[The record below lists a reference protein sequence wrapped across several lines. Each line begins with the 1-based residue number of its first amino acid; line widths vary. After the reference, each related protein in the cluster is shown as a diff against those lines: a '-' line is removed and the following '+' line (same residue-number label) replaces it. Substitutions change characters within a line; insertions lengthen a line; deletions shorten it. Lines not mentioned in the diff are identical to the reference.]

1 MIMACAESGGSM
13 QTYRTLGVIQESGQI
28 VLSNLPFRTGQ
39 LVEVLVLG
47 EDQDQN
53 DLTEKLAA
61 LFKETQALPQ
71 VQRVTDDEISAEITA
86 YRSGQ

>member
-1 MIMACAESGGSM
+1 MGARM

-28 VLSNLPFRTGQ
+28 LLSNLPFRPGQ

-47 EDQDQN
+47 EDQQQN
-53 DLTEKLAA
+53 GLTEKLAL

-71 VQRVTDDEISAEITA
+71 VQVLTEAEIAAEIAA

>member
-1 MIMACAESGGSM
+1 MGRKKRIEARM

-28 VLSNLPFRTGQ
+28 VLSNLPFRPGQ

-47 EDQDQN
+47 EDQYRN
-53 DLTEKLAA
+53 GLTEKLT
-61 LFKETQALPQ
+61 LLLKETQALPQ
-71 VQRVTDDEISAEITA
+71 VQALTEAEIAAEIAA

>member
-1 MIMACAESGGSM
+1 M

-28 VLSNLPFRTGQ
+28 VLSNLPFRPGQ

-47 EDQDQN
+47 EGQDQSE
-53 DLTEKLAA
+53 LTARLTA

-71 VQRVTDDEISAEITA
+71 VQPLTDAEIAAEIAA

>member
-1 MIMACAESGGSM
+1 M

-28 VLSNLPFRTGQ
+28 VLSNLPFRPGQ

-47 EDQDQN
+47 EDLYQN
-53 DLTEKLAA
+53 GMTEKLT
-61 LFKETQALPQ
+61 LLLKETQALPQ
-71 VQRVTDDEISAEITA
+71 VQALTEAEIAAEIAA

>member
-1 MIMACAESGGSM
+1 M

-28 VLSNLPFRTGQ
+28 VLSNLPFRPGQ

-47 EDQDQN
+47 EDRVQD
-53 DLTEKLAA
+53 DLTEKLAL
-61 LFKETQALPQ
+61 LFEETQALPQ
-71 VQRVTDDEISAEITA
+71 VQVLTEAEIAAEIAA

>member
-1 MIMACAESGGSM
+1 M

-28 VLSNLPFRTGQ
+28 VLSNLPFRPGQ

-47 EDQDQN
+47 EDRVQD
-53 DLTEKLAA
+53 DLTEKLAL
-61 LFKETQALPQ
+61 LFEETQALPQ
-71 VQRVTDDEISAEITA
+71 VQALTEAEIAAEIAA

>member
-1 MIMACAESGGSM
+1 M

-28 VLSNLPFRTGQ
+28 LLSNLPFRPGQ

-47 EDQDQN
+47 EDQQQN
-53 DLTEKLAA
+53 GLTEKLAL

-71 VQRVTDDEISAEITA
+71 VQVLTEAEIAAEIAA

>member
-1 MIMACAESGGSM
+1 M

-28 VLSNLPFRTGQ
+28 VLSNLPFRPGQ

-47 EDQDQN
+47 KDLHQN
-53 DLTEKLAA
+53 GLTEKLAL

-71 VQRVTDDEISAEITA
+71 VQALTEAEIASEIAA

>member
-1 MIMACAESGGSM
+1 M

-28 VLSNLPFRTGQ
+28 VLSNLPFRPGQ

-47 EDQDQN
+47 EDQVQN
-53 DLTEKLAA
+53 GLTERLAL

-71 VQRVTDDEISAEITA
+71 VLALTEAEIAAEIAA

>member
-1 MIMACAESGGSM
+1 M

-28 VLSNLPFRTGQ
+28 VLSNLPFRPGQ
-39 LVEVLVLG
+39 LVEVLLLG
-47 EDQDQN
+47 EGQDQSE
-53 DLTEKLAA
+53 LTARLAA

-71 VQRVTDDEISAEITA
+71 VQALNDAEIAAEITA

>member
-1 MIMACAESGGSM
+1 M

-28 VLSNLPFRTGQ
+28 VLSNLPFRPGQ

-47 EDQDQN
+47 EDQYRN
-53 DLTEKLAA
+53 GLTEKLT
-61 LFKETQALPQ
+61 LLLKETQALPQ
-71 VQRVTDDEISAEITA
+71 VQALTEAEIAAEIAA